1 MPTLAQGDLPRDLG
15 VMNKGILQNRVMV
28 PFAGKPLPSIGV
40 YSRVLSGGAIRHGD
54 AIVIES

>member
-15 VMNKGILQNRVMV
+15 VMNKGILQNRIPV

-40 YSRVLSGGAIRHGD
+40 YARVITGGVIRHGD
-54 AIVIES
+54 AIVIEG